1 MIKDK
6 AVIIIGASRSPGRSA
21 SARFSMEQ
29 QSDIFGRLRSGEPVP
44 MNDPGFRQIAE
55 AVNHTL
61 RLLRQLNSAED
72 TDRVRRLLSELIG
85 HQVDESTTLFPP
97 LHTNYGRNITL
108 GKNVFINHACSF
120 LDLGGI
126 TIEDGVMIGPRV
138 NITSENH
145 PVDLQRRK
153 TLVPGEVVIRKNAWI
168 GAGAT
173 FCRESQSARA
183 RSWLLERSLRKTCQ
197 AAPSWAACPP
207 NF

>member
-6 AVIIIGASRSPGRSA
+6 AAIITGASRSPGQSA

-44 MNDPGFRQIAE
+44 MNDPGFVQIAE
-55 AVNHTL
+55 AVNRTL

-120 LDLGGI
+120 LDLGASG
-126 TIEDGVMIGPRV
+126 
-138 NITSENH
+138 S
-145 PVDLQRRK
+145 K
-153 TLVPGEVVIRKNAWI
+153 TA
-168 GAGAT
+168 
-173 FCRESQSARA
+173 
-183 RSWLLERSLRKTCQ
+183 
-197 AAPSWAACPP
+197 
-207 NF
+207 